1 MGLKRMNWQEYLY
14 GTYERLQEDQTTMRA
29 LAQNIRIHNHTYG
42 IVYGASVLATSPT
55 PDLIV
60 HAQVGWVV
68 DQAGK
73 EIILS
78 EIFDV
83 NLTAYTLLGED
94 KTVYIVAEF
103 AETQVTPYVVAETG
117 EVKYAYQEETPTVTA
132 QTAAPS
138 GNQVELARVLVGA
151 AAVAISN
158 AGDPLAPAKSQIDLR
173 SRVYSYVRSTWIDNQ
188 PARFGSGQDASV
200 YYDGSDLIIDPSVLG
215 SGRVLVGATGTKTLV
230 AYLPYPADYI
240 YGLRMSPYSFDED
253 GSIAIQSG
261 GARDSTN
268 VDNLDTNG
276 AVKQVGVAWEVGD
289 TSGGLDAGSLQSN
302 TLYAVWLIKR
312 PDTGVVDHLVSAS
325 FTAPTMPANYTLKRL
340 IGAFKTDGDTDIV
353 PFRQS
358 GDQFE
363 YVGNTDTKPPTDI
376 NDDAMSDG
384 TWKTGTLISVPPHCR
399 AHIAGQLIN
408 SAATSKYGSL
418 WIRPRT
424 SDALQ
429 SWPAQSATEFVA
441 IAMDI
446 AFDRVVARGSLMVN
460 SAQQIDYACSQAEG
474 DATVY
479 ITVLGFE
486 MLTRRDPQ

>member
-42 IVYGASVLATSPT
+42 IVNGASVLATT
-55 PDLIV
+55 PAADLEV

-68 DQAGK
+68 DPAGK

-83 NLTAYTLLGED
+83 DLTAYATGGA
-94 KTVYIVAEF
+94 TVYIVAEF
-103 AETQVTPYVVAETG
+103 DETQATPYTIAETG
-117 EVKYAYQEETPTVTA
+117 EVKYAYYEETPTVTA

-138 GNQVELARVLVGA
+138 GNQVELARVVVTNG
-151 AAVAISN
+151 AVAISD
-158 AGDPLAPAKSQIDLR
+158 AATPLSPGNDEINLKN
-173 SRVYSYVRSTWIDNQ
+173 RVYSYVRSTWIDNQ

-240 YGLRMSPYSFDED
+240 YGLRMSPYSYDED
-253 GSIAIQSG
+253 GSIIISSG

-276 AVKQVGVAWEVGD
+276 AVKQVGVAWAVGI
-289 TSGGLDAGSLQSN
+289 GGQGALDAGSLQSN

-340 IGAFKTDGDTDIV
+340 IGAFKTDGTTDIV
-353 PFRQS
+353 SFRQS

-363 YVGNTDTKPPTDI
+363 YVGNADTKPPTDI
-376 NDDAMSDG
+376 NDDAMADG

-408 SAATSKYGSL
+408 TAATSKYGKL

-429 SWPAQSATEFVA
+429 SWPVQSEKAFAV
-441 IAMDI
+441 ISMD
-446 AFDRVVARGSLMVN
+446 AVFDEVGARGSLMMN
-460 SAQQIDYACSQAEG
+460 SAQQIDYACSQADG